1 MPNFIAWRCS
11 DCQIVLEFCILLL
24 PDCQTVLRP
33 ALSDCQINQRISCIA
48 SPLIAKFY
56 CVMLLWLPKT
66 KRESAVAIFAEK
78 SAYSI
83 TTHSNLAIRSYHFF
97 SRDIAQ
103 FDLIAKTEKWKSLES
118 HSLQSIA
125 PTQFPPTTLWLF
137 SCCHFLFPVTF
148 RDLTQVLKV
157 TNKRAWSRNHCWRC
171 GFLNHHTAISAY
183 FITFQK
189 NMHAAWVFFWQK
201 SLFSSLCLTSLNLPR
216 LQDGRITQLRLQQHQ
231 LEDVCLFTSIPPP
244 KIS

>member
-1 MPNFIAWRCS
+1 
-11 DCQIVLEFCILLL
+11 
-24 PDCQTVLRP
+24 
-33 ALSDCQINQRISCIA
+33 
-48 SPLIAKFY
+48 
-56 CVMLLWLPKT
+56 MLLWLPKT

-148 RDLTQVLKV
+148 CDLTQVLKV

-189 NMHAAWVFFWQK
+189 NMHAAWVFFDKKVSFLLCVLHLWICQDCKMEELRNYACNNINLKMYVSLRQYHHQRYHKKWQECQMIRD
-201 SLFSSLCLTSLNLPR
+201 SRRNLCIIWSSSTVYSTHL
-216 LQDGRITQLRLQQHQ
+216 
-231 LEDVCLFTSIPPP
+231 
-244 KIS
+244 